1 MRSLRLLLPLA
12 AVAALVLATSSSSAV
27 AASTTQCSGSVSGGF
42 WTHIT
47 ATKVTCSNAKS
58 LIKKWI
64 KKVDFGQV
72 DPPAST
78 TVGAFTC
85 KIKFA
90 SASSESGKLTCT
102 ASGGRKVT
110 TVGHP

>member
-1 MRSLRLLLPLA
+1 MRSLRFLIPLA
-12 AVAALVLATSSSSAV
+12 AVAALVVAASASTA

-47 ATKVTCSNAKS
+47 ATKVTCTNAKS

-64 KKVDFGQV
+64 KKVDFGDV

-78 TVGAFTC
+78 TVGVFTC
-85 KIKFA
+85 KIKFS